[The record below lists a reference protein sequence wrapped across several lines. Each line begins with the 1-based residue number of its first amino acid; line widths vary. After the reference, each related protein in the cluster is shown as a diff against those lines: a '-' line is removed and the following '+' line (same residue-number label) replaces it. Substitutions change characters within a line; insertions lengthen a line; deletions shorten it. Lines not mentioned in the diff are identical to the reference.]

1 MIRNTRFKDRTPEE
15 ISQIYEMV
23 SDEIDKMLSIINEK
37 TGYYASCQYSLFGD
51 EPKQCMDVDMKISL
65 LENPHGVNID
75 KAKYYAK
82 VNPDNCLDKTI
93 VAHEHNSW
101 YMIYDG
107 VHRTAANK
115 LLEKETVK
123 VDIIIPDPKAL
134 K

>member
-1 MIRNTRFKDRTPEE
+1 MDELKHRTPEE
-15 ISQIYEMV
+15 ISQIYDMV

-37 TGYYASCQYSLFGD
+37 TGYYASCQYSLFSD

-82 VNPDNCLDKTI
+82 VNPDNCLNRTI
-93 VAHEHNSW
+93 SAYKHNSW

-107 VHRTAANK
+107 VHRTSANK
-115 LLEKETVK
+115 LLGNEIVK
-123 VDIIIPDPKAL
+123 VDIIVPNPKYL
-134 K
+134 NL